1 MVPQFYSSYPVPAPI
16 VSPLDCYKPP
26 VTNLAMLMPGSVY
39 RSQSKSTHMPDH
51 GTCRFKPLQG
61 LSTTPRVK
69 PSSEPGPVW
78 SLSPTLP
85 VASQLNK
92 VEAAQR
98 GHYGQCRSDQRMV
111 SHMRR
116 HTCTHMI
123 LLDQWLHFHCFP
135 VSFEASW
142 SARGW
147 QHHMP
152 TCQWKNFSTIMGLTV
167 TWGYRYHT
175 APYSTGKDN
184 DCAIILP
191 SLLDCKAINS
201 RGRILTNPT
210 KLNEFNPKSLQLS
223 QVNA

>member
-16 VSPLDCYKPP
+16 ISPLDCYKPP
-26 VTNLAMLMPGSVY
+26 VTNLAMLMPDSMY

-51 GTCRFKPLQG
+51 GTCGFKPLQG

-69 PSSEPGPVW
+69 PRSEPGPVW

-92 VEAAQR
+92 VEVAQR
-98 GHYGQCRSDQRMV
+98 GHYGQCRSDRRMV

-135 VSFEASW
+135 VSFEASS
-142 SARGW
+142 SARG
-147 QHHMP
+147 
-152 TCQWKNFSTIMGLTV
+152 
-167 TWGYRYHT
+167 
-175 APYSTGKDN
+175 
-184 DCAIILP
+184 
-191 SLLDCKAINS
+191 
-201 RGRILTNPT
+201 
-210 KLNEFNPKSLQLS
+210 
-223 QVNA
+223 